1 MEYMHDRVQVGY
13 GIKLVLIVDC
23 RRIRDM
29 QPSSSNKIKRRA
41 HAQLKALVRSYRLT
55 FTARHPRRRRE
66 DGGGHD
72 HGAAGGHQG
81 RHGSLRM
88 MCRCRSSLC
97 FGTSNRDQQTRKR
110 AKHRMRVASHEWR
123 ERRHKQKH
131 TEKRNDGRRSR
142 RRGQAGNDGRR
153 NRRRDQAGAFSRFII
168 AGTSQLF
175 EVLSGLVPL
184 HRRTY
189 RVPLRY
195 TNNGFGESKIYGVND
210 RRVGCCLAVA

>member
-1 MEYMHDRVQVGY
+1 MTGECAWNICMIECKWVMGSSSYCH
-13 GIKLVLIVDC
+13 DC

-97 FGTSNRDQQTRKR
+97 FGTSNRDQQTRQACEWRVAR
-110 AKHRMRVASHEWR
+110 AKAQT
-123 ERRHKQKH
+123 K
-131 TEKRNDGRRSR
+131 
-142 RRGQAGNDGRR
+142 ARR
-153 NRRRDQAGAFSRFII
+153 NATMAEEAGEEAKPATTMAEETEEETKPVRSHVSLLLGRANCLRF
-168 AGTSQLF
+168 
-175 EVLSGLVPL
+175 
-184 HRRTY
+184 
-189 RVPLRY
+189 
-195 TNNGFGESKIYGVND
+195 
-210 RRVGCCLAVA
+210 